1 MDSEPCYRNVLR
13 RISPEINDVRSSTTR
28 EDRAVTTLRVWL
40 TVFGLASCT
49 LLLQGCGALQGCPDR
64 TTICKLI

>member
-1 MDSEPCYRNVLR
+1 MGMLR
-13 RISPEINDVRSSTTR
+13 AWV
-28 EDRAVTTLRVWL
+28 

-64 TTICKLI
+64 TTICKLM